1 MGSNRN
7 DTIDLF
13 GSESSSSEDSDRP
26 LADRMRPRLLDELL
40 GQDELLKPGGF
51 LKGSLE
57 SDRLPSLILWGPPGC
72 GKTSLAH
79 VVAEQTSAAFE
90 KFSAVLGGIK
100 DVREIIARAARRK
113 ANGTRTILFVDEI
126 HRFNKAQQ
134 DGFLPHVENG
144 TVTLVGATTE
154 NPSFALNSAL
164 LSRCRVVQ
172 LKPLGPDA
180 TATLLRT
187 ALEDS
192 ERGLG
197 SHSLRASEDAL
208 SSIAQA
214 ADGDARRALNLLEQA
229 ADYAA
234 IKGLDEINEEL
245 LKALLEHAPL
255 RYDRSGDAHYDLIS
269 AFIKSM
275 RGSDPDAALY
285 YAARMI
291 ESGEDPRFILRRV
304 LIFASEDVAN
314 ADPRALQVALAAQ
327 QAYERLGTPEGFIP
341 MAQAITFCATAP
353 KSNASYMAWNQAREA
368 ARQSGSLEVPLM
380 LRNAPTKLMKE
391 LGHGQEYRNPQDSP
405 GHFVKTAYLPA
416 KLQGRVFYRPT
427 SQGYEKHIKTRL
439 AAWWGDDKP
448 KV

>member
-1 MGSNRN
+1 MGSSGN

-13 GSESSSSEDSDRP
+13 GSETSPSNDLDRP

-40 GQDELLKPGGF
+40 GQDELLKPTGF

-79 VVAEQTSAAFE
+79 VIAEQTSAAFE

-100 DVREIIARAARRK
+100 DVREIIARAARRQT
-113 ANGTRTILFVDEI
+113 NGTRTILFVDEI

-172 LKPLGPDA
+172 LEPLGTGA
-180 TATLLRT
+180 TVKLLRS
-187 ALEDS
+187 ALNDS

-197 SHSLRASEDAL
+197 DRSLQASEEAL
-208 SSIAQA
+208 GAIAEA

-229 ADYAA
+229 ANFAA
-234 IKGLDEINEEL
+234 NQNLDEINDEL

-255 RYDRSGDAHYDLIS
+255 RYDRAGDAHYHLIS

-275 RGSDPDAALY
+275 RGSDPDASLY

-291 ESGEDPRFILRRV
+291 ESGEDPRFILRRI

-327 QAYERLGTPEGFIP
+327 QAYERLGPPEGFIP

-353 KSNASYMAWNQAREA
+353 KSNASYVAWNKARET
-368 ARQSGSLEVPLM
+368 ARQSGSLEVPLI

-391 LGHGQEYRNPQDSP
+391 LGHGQEYVNPQNAP
-405 GHFVKTAYLPA
+405 GRFVRTTYLPA
-416 KLQGRVFYRPT
+416 EIKGRVFYQPT
-427 SQGYEKHIKTRL
+427 TQGYEKHIKTRL
-439 AAWWGDDKP
+439 AAWWGDEKSEP
-448 KV
+448 